1 MPASVETM
9 FPIASSRTVSTR
21 SMLCWVATS
30 RRVWFDWL
38 IALKFQNVAIAV
50 CSSDRNVLLLFP
62 YFVVSFRSAIHCGS
76 VRAGGAGARDWG
88 AVGTQHG
95 FMTATHGVC
104 LV

>member
-9 FPIASSRTVSTR
+9 FPIASSRAVLTTY
-21 SMLCWVATS
+21 MLCWVATS

-76 VRAGGAGARDWG
+76 VRAGGAGARNWESLRSKK
-88 AVGTQHG
+88 G
-95 FMTATHGVC
+95 FMTATHGV
-104 LV
+104 